1 MSKVGLLMEDL
12 DKEAKEKRKVSVEK
26 EDRKYKNQYAEKFDR
41 YLIRKYQIYIQ
52 IAINR
57 LENIGESNPFFKDNE
72 FNAEKQ
78 RKKMV
83 DTLYIDEKE
92 LFKLFIK
99 KLEGDNIHEIDTHL
113 YKQAVKKLL
122 ESNYH
127 SRDGHSEEDCFPRNF
142 FIERIKVN
150 SKSLFRVIF

>member
-1 MSKVGLLMEDL
+1 MSKAGLLMEDL

-52 IAINR
+52 VAINR

-113 YKQAVKKLL
+113 
-122 ESNYH
+122 
-127 SRDGHSEEDCFPRNF
+127 
-142 FIERIKVN
+142 
-150 SKSLFRVIF
+150 

>member
-99 KLEGDNIHEIDTHL
+99 KLEGDNIHEINTHL